1 MSADLENTNRSW
13 SWRWVLGVVAA
24 AAVAWLFLGPPRVV
38 EQPKTPVP
46 PPSAHDDSVNL
57 KSSLESVLDG
67 VTASLQGIR
76 DAASAKA
83 ALPQLEKEAAELDK
97 LRERSLHVPADSEG
111 ALAGLVASDR
121 PALDRLFDKVLA
133 IPGVDSIAKP
143 AIDTL
148 RAKLDALGKAL
159 PFRVRQ
165 ETK

>member
-24 AAVAWLFLGPPRVV
+24 AAVAWLFLGPPKVV

-46 PPSAHDDSVNL
+46 PAHDDSVNL
-57 KSSLESVLDG
+57 KSSLESALAG
-67 VTASLQGIR
+67 LKANLQGVS

-83 ALPQLEKEAAELDK
+83 ALPQLEKGTAEFDK
-97 LRERSLHVPADSEG
+97 LRDLSEKLSADSKG
-111 ALAGLVASDR
+111 TLAALLASAR
-121 PALDRLFDKVLA
+121 PALNGLFDKVLA

-143 AIDTL
+143 AIDAL
-148 RAKLDALGKAL
+148 RAKLDALSKAL

-165 ETK
+165 ETR

>member
-46 PPSAHDDSVNL
+46 PAPPAHDESINL
-57 KSSLESVLDG
+57 KSSLESVLAG
-67 VTASLQGIR
+67 VTASMQGIR
-76 DAASAKA
+76 DAASA
-83 ALPQLEKEAAELDK
+83 
-97 LRERSLHVPADSEG
+97 R
-111 ALAGLVASDR
+111 LVASDR
-121 PALDRLFDKVLA
+121 PALDGLFDKVLA

-148 RAKLDALGKAL
+148 RVKLDALGKAL